1 MINRIKQSEV
11 QGIRER
17 TLKEQQGICPLCG
30 YPIDSDP
37 VLDHC
42 HDTGKIRGVLHRQCN
57 HAEGRVLDW
66 IKRTGKRV
74 NPLAFI
80 KSLAAYWSAD
90 FSKNPYHYTHS
101 TAIEKEI
108 RRLKKQQKKLKT
120 EKKKAEYQQ
129 RIEALQ
135 RIMD

>member
-1 MINRIKQSEV
+1 
-11 QGIRER
+11 
-17 TLKEQQGICPLCG
+17 
-30 YPIDSDP
+30 
-37 VLDHC
+37 
-42 HDTGKIRGVLHRQCN
+42 
-57 HAEGRVLDW
+57 
-66 IKRTGKRV
+66 
-74 NPLAFI
+74 LAFI

>member
-1 MINRIKQSEV
+1 MLNRIKQSEV

-17 TLKEQQGICPLCG
+17 MLKEQKGICPLCG

-80 KSLAAYWSAD
+80 KSLAAYWSTD

-120 EKKKAEYQQ
+120 DKKKAEYQQ